1 MYLKIKQMKRIIL
14 IIFTILALSVFG
26 IIIVKNITLKQNCTG
41 YLKRAADANTIEVA
55 SMQLAKA
62 ISYLEEK
69 KLTSGYTSIIYKT
82 PDEDVEF
89 WYNNLKSSQNELLKV
104 TQNTSSLEKSNLLMK
119 LRETLIDN
127 GKDGEILTV
136 PNGLSR
142 YPNNLL
148 WGLLMWISGI
158 FIVGLFI
165 RMITKQDLS
174 FGSILYSIY
183 SRLKDLISFK
193 SKRK

>member
-26 IIIVKNITLKQNCTG
+26 IIIVKSISLKQNCTG
-41 YLKRAADANTIEVA
+41 YLKRAADANTIEIARVE
-55 SMQLAKA
+55 LAKA
-62 ISYLEEK
+62 ISYLEENN
-69 KLTSGYTSIIYKT
+69 LTSGYTSVLYKT
-82 PDEDVEF
+82 PDEDIEF

-104 TQNTSSLEKSNLLMK
+104 TENTSSLEKSNLLMK

-127 GKDGEILTV
+127 GKDGETLTV

-148 WGLLMWISGI
+148 WGLLMWTSLIFLIGI
-158 FIVGLFI
+158 LF
-165 RMITKQDLS
+165 
-174 FGSILYSIY
+174 
-183 SRLKDLISFK
+183 
-193 SKRK
+193 